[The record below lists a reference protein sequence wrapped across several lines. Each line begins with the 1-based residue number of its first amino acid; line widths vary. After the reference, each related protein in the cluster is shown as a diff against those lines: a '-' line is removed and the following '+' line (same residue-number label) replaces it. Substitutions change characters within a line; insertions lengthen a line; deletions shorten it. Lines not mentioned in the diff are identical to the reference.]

1 MLDRRLRQELEMT
14 PDHLWSRR
22 KKHAVRDHLPPGE
35 QSPGAVGAVASAP
48 GAAPWRCSG
57 WCLRVRHHHQATLSE
72 PCFQGTLKFYSV
84 FGQNFKLQ
92 TFER

>member
-35 QSPGAVGAVASAP
+35 QSPGA
-48 GAAPWRCSG
+48 R
-57 WCLRVRHHHQATLSE
+57 
-72 PCFQGTLKFYSV
+72 
-84 FGQNFKLQ
+84 
-92 TFER
+92 